1 LLRFDFKLAP
11 GDQSIFLYTLPFVM
25 VVKLV
30 TFYAFGLLRGWW
42 RYVGLSDAFDIA
54 KANLAS
60 AGMLYVLFSL
70 ILHVRGFPRSVLIV
84 DCLLAVLL
92 VAGARVAVRAYT
104 EMTRKSHSERRTLI
118 VGAGGAGSRIV
129 RELKRNPQ
137 LNLTPVGFVDD
148 DTSKQHIRI
157 QGIRVLGPVATLPAL
172 VRDLDV
178 HCVLIAIP
186 SCNGSLVQT
195 VVTSCQSCR
204 VDFKILPPLKDHIDG
219 RRAGPITTVRD
230 VQLDDLLGREPVR
243 IDVDTVRSKLQGKVV
258 LITGSSRGIGAE
270 MIKAFGTRGAQC
282 AVNYV
287 ADAQGQNKADA
298 LGVAKEL
305 NDPLVIECDVTQP
318 QQVEAMMKQIQDQ
331 RGGLDIL
338 VNNSGIIRDRT
349 IKKMSLDEF
358 ESIIR
363 VNLVGTFTVT
373 QKAAAILRSGGRVIN
388 MSSVSGQMGL
398 FGQAN
403 YSSSKAGIIALT
415 KVSAR
420 ELARQN
426 ITVNA
431 IAPGFIDV
439 GMSKGMPDEVTQN
452 FIKQIPLGRLGEAH
466 EIVDAALFLASPMA
480 SYITGQVLNV
490 NGGFYLG

>member
-1 LLRFDFKLAP
+1 MKDPFDF
-11 GDQSIFLYTLPFVM
+11 T
-25 VVKLV
+25 
-30 TFYAFGLLRGWW
+30 
-42 RYVGLSDAFDIA
+42 
-54 KANLAS
+54 
-60 AGMLYVLFSL
+60 
-70 ILHVRGFPRSVLIV
+70 
-84 DCLLAVLL
+84 
-92 VAGARVAVRAYT
+92 
-104 EMTRKSHSERRTLI
+104 
-118 VGAGGAGSRIV
+118 
-129 RELKRNPQ
+129 
-137 LNLTPVGFVDD
+137 
-148 DTSKQHIRI
+148 
-157 QGIRVLGPVATLPAL
+157 
-172 VRDLDV
+172 
-178 HCVLIAIP
+178 
-186 SCNGSLVQT
+186 
-195 VVTSCQSCR
+195 
-204 VDFKILPPLKDHIDG
+204 
-219 RRAGPITTVRD
+219 
-230 VQLDDLLGREPVR
+230 
-243 IDVDTVRSKLQGKVV
+243 GKVV
-258 LITGSSRGIGAE
+258 LVTGSSRGIGGE
-270 MIKAFGTRGAQC
+270 MIKAFGQRDAQC
-282 AVNYV
+282 VVNYV
-287 ADAQGQNKADA
+287 ADAKGQNRTDA

-305 NDPLVIECDVTQP
+305 NEPLVIECDVTQP
-318 QQVEAMMKQIQDQ
+318 REVEAMMKQIQDQ

-363 VNLVGTFTVT
+363 VNLIGTFTVT
-373 QKAAAILRSGGRVIN
+373 QKAATILRNGGRVIN

-439 GMSKGMPDEVTQN
+439 GMSKGMPEEVTQN